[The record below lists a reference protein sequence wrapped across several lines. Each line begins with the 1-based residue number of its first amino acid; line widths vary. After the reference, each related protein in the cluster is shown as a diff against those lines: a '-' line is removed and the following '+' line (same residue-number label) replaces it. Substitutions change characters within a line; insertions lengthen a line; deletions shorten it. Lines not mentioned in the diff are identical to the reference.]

1 MRLPKWLLQQ
11 MTRME
16 ITCSK
21 KEKVKTWVFAFS
33 FYYKTSPKRPLKYL
47 KNGGEISKCS
57 QIVAKFRFLGKRK
70 NANNLFCKLL
80 TFLASGVTRK

>member
-1 MRLPKWLLQQ
+1 MRLPKWLLLQ

-33 FYYKTSPKRPLKYL
+33 FYYKSPPKRPIKYL

-57 QIVAKFRFLGKRK
+57 QIVAKIRF
-70 NANNLFCKLL
+70 
-80 TFLASGVTRK
+80 

>member
-1 MRLPKWLLQQ
+1 MRLPKWLLLQ

-33 FYYKTSPKRPLKYL
+33 FYYKTSPERPLKYL
-47 KNGGEISKCS
+47 KNGGEVSKCS
-57 QIVAKFRFLGKRK
+57 QNVAKFRIQDKRK
-70 NANNLFCKLL
+70 TSKSLF
-80 TFLASGVTRK
+80 